1 MQVLQV
7 EGAIT
12 IKAKLFRGLADA
24 SRLLILESLRA
35 GPRNVSELVEATQ
48 LSQPN
53 VSSHLAC
60 LHECGLVNR
69 EQRGRHVY
77 YFLADPR
84 AESLLLAGDDLL
96 TQVGGRVYVCTR
108 YQADGMEGGDQ

>member
-7 EGAIT
+7 EEAVSV
-12 IKAKLFRGLADA
+12 KAKLFRGLADT

-35 GPRNVSELVEATQ
+35 GPRNVSELVEASR

-53 VSSHLAC
+53 VSGHLAC

-77 YFLADPR
+77 YFLGDPR
-84 AESLLLAGDDLL
+84 VEVLLLAGDNLL
-96 TQVGGRVYVCTR
+96 TQVGERVFVCTR
-108 YQADGMEGGDQ
+108 YHPDGVEAGGQ